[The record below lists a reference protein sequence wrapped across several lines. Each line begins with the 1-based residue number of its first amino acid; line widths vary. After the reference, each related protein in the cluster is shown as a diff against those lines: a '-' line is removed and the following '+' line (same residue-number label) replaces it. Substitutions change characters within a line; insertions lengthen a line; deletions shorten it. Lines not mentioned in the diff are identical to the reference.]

1 MVRGDDPARFEV
13 IPVGVTNKGILMVN
27 EDSREVGISNR
38 LGSGIVA
45 ITNMSIIEIIGS
57 H

>member
-13 IPVGVTNKGILMVN
+13 IPVGVTKKGILMVI
-27 EDSREVGISNR
+27 EDSRKLGISNR

-45 ITNMSIIEIIGS
+45 IMNMSVMEIIGS

>member
-1 MVRGDDPARFEV
+1 MV
-13 IPVGVTNKGILMVN
+13 I
-27 EDSREVGISNR
+27 EDLCELGISNR

-45 ITNMSIIEIIGS
+45 ITNMSVIEIIGS